1 MIFQSNRCRC
11 EFPKTVDREW
21 RFVAANQEIIA
32 GCLYCTNGQ
41 FESKPEI
48 GGNAKRLAP
57 KIASCGYSPDVYR
70 FDRSNA
76 LTAGSQ

>member
-32 GCLYCTNGQ
+32 GCLYCTKGQ

-48 GGNAKRLAP
+48 GDNTK
-57 KIASCGYSPDVYR
+57 R

-76 LTAGSQ
+76 LTARSTAMTAAVAIRR